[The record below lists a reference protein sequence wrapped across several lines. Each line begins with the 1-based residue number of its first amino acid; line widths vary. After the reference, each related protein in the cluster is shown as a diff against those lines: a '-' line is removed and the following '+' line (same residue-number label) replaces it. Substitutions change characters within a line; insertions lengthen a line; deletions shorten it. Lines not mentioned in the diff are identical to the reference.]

1 MANVRF
7 VPNMAGY
14 KEVMKSGDVISA
26 LMEVAQQ
33 QASRA
38 NGMAQ
43 VPGAKYEVANSY
55 VGATR
60 ANVSVGAT
68 NLAAWE
74 DNDKNHTLS
83 KLVGGS

>member
-7 VPNMAGY
+7 VPNVAGY
-14 KEVMKSGDVISA
+14 KEAMKSGDVISA
-26 LMEVAQQ
+26 LMEIAQQ
-33 QASRA
+33 QAARA

-55 VGATR
+55 VGTTR
-60 ANVSVGAT
+60 ANVSVGA
-68 NLAAWE
+68 NNRAAWD

-83 KLVGGS
+83 RLVGGS